1 MYDIVLIGPQ
11 GSGKGTQSDKLSE
24 KLGVPHISLGTLFRA
39 EVKEGTAVGKAI
51 EGYISR
57 GDIVPSDVAAEVITR
72 RLSQPDAANGVIL
85 DGFPRTLEQA
95 DMLDN
100 IFTKLGRK
108 LNYAL
113 YLNVSDEEA
122 LVRLEGRRV
131 CTSST
136 CERNYHIKYHP
147 PAKPDICDRC
157 GSALAQRKDDTPEAI
172 KRRLA
177 IYHTETMPLIALYQG
192 LGVLSEI
199 DGERTIDEVQA
210 DIRQAVGQ
218 G

>member
-11 GSGKGTQSDKLSE
+11 GSGKGTQSDRLAE

-39 EVKEGTAVGKAI
+39 EVKAGTETGKAI
-51 EGYISR
+51 EGFISR
-57 GDIVPSDVAAEVITR
+57 GDIVPSDVASEVIIG
-72 RLSQPDAANGVIL
+72 RLSAPDAANGVIL

-100 IFTKLGRK
+100 ILSKLGRK
-108 LNYAL
+108 LNYAI

-131 CTSST
+131 CTNGA
-136 CERNYHIKYHP
+136 CERNYHVKYHP
-147 PAKPDICDRC
+147 PAKLDICDRC
-157 GSALAQRKDDTPEAI
+157 GSTLAQRKDDTPEAI
-172 KRRLA
+172 KHRLS
-177 IYHTETMPLIALYQG
+177 IYHTETMPLIALYRG
-192 LGVLSEI
+192 LGVLNEI
-199 DGERTIDEVQA
+199 DGQRTIDEVQA
-210 DIRQAVGQ
+210 DIRKAVGQ